1 MLRVQRFFSLQTKRH
16 KRINE
21 GPIADYINSAKA
33 NHSLL
38 TGEGERRQ
46 RAAFCCL
53 LYLLNL
59 ASGKHAFE

>member
-1 MLRVQRFFSLQTKRH
+1 MLMAKRFFSQQTKRH

-33 NHSLL
+33 NHQLL
-38 TGEGERRQ
+38 TEEGERRQ
-46 RAAFCCL
+46 RAAYCCL

-59 ASGKHAFE
+59 ESGKHAFE